1 MRQLLN
7 DTTRTRLVS
16 NLFKKVACFTD
27 IHFGLKSNS
36 SVHNQDCEDFVDWYI
51 AKAKEEGCDTG
62 IFMGDWHHNR
72 NSLNITT
79 MDYSLRALEK
89 LGQAFDKFY
98 FFPGNHDLYYKDKR
112 DIHSVEFGKYIPG
125 ITVVH
130 HPITEGNVTLCPW
143 LVGDEWRSIGKQGGK
158 YIFGHFEL
166 PSFFMNAMVQM
177 PDHGEIQL
185 DSFQNYELGFSGHF
199 HKRQQQKNMI
209 YIGNAFPHNY
219 ADTWDDDRGMM
230 ILEWDGQPEYHTW
243 PAQPTFRTVK
253 LSQLIDDADKII
265 KPKQHLRVALDID
278 ISYEEASFI
287 KEKFIADYDIREL
300 TLIAEKKE
308 IEINTNID
316 IQSFESVDQIV
327 SSQIVNIDSDQ
338 FDKNML
344 LSIYNSL

>member
-1 MRQLLN
+1 M
-7 DTTRTRLVS
+7 S

-89 LGQAFDKFY
+89 LGKAFDNFY

-125 ITVVH
+125 VTVVH
-130 HPITEGNVTLCPW
+130 EPTTIGDVTLCPW
-143 LVGDEWRSIGKQGGK
+143 LVGDEWRSVGKKGGK

-166 PSFFMNAMVQM
+166 PSFFMNAMIQM

-185 DSFQNYELGFSGHF
+185 DSFKGYELGFSGHF

-219 ADTWDDDRGMM
+219 ADAWDDDRGMM
-230 ILEWDGQPEYHTW
+230 TLEWGGEPVYHSW
-243 PAQPTFRTVK
+243 PDQPTFRTVK
-253 LSQLIDDADKII
+253 LSQLIDEEDTII
-265 KPKQHLRVALDID
+265 KPKQHLRVTLDID

-287 KEKFIADYDIREL
+287 KETFIKKHDIREL
-300 TLIAEKKE
+300 TLIAEKKDL
-308 IEINTNID
+308 EINTNID
-316 IQSFESVDQIV
+316 IQTFESVDQIV
-327 SSQIVNIDSDQ
+327 SSQIVSIESDQ
-338 FDKNML
+338 FDKNVL
-344 LSIYNSL
+344 LEIYNSL

>member
-1 MRQLLN
+1 M
-7 DTTRTRLVS
+7 S
-16 NLFKKVACFTD
+16 LFKKVACFTD

-51 AKAKEEGCDTG
+51 SKAKEEGCDVG

-89 LGQAFDKFY
+89 LGQAFDAFY

-130 HPITEGNVTLCPW
+130 EPTTIGDVTLCPW
-143 LVGDEWRSIGKQGGK
+143 LVGDEWKSIGKKGGK

-177 PDHGEIQL
+177 PDHGEIKL
-185 DSFQNYELGFSGHF
+185 DSFKGYELGFSGHF

-219 ADTWDDDRGMM
+219 ADAWDDERGMM
-230 ILEWDGQPEYHTW
+230 VLEWGGTPKYHTW
-243 PAQPTFRTVK
+243 PKQPTFRTIK
-253 LSQLIDDADKII
+253 LSELIDRADEVIL
-265 KPKQHLRVALDID
+265 PKQHLRVTLDID
-278 ISYEEASFI
+278 ISVEEASFI

-300 TLIAEKKE
+300 TLIAEKKDL
-308 IEINTNID
+308 EINTNID
-316 IQSFESVDQIV
+316 IQAFESVDQIV
-327 SSQIVNIDSDQ
+327 SSQIISIDSDQ
-338 FDKNML
+338 FDKNTL
-344 LSIYNSL
+344 LEIYNSL

>member
-1 MRQLLN
+1 M
-7 DTTRTRLVS
+7 S

-36 SVHNQDCEDFVDWYI
+36 QTHNQDCLDFVDWYI

-62 IFMGDWHHNR
+62 IFLGDWHHNR

-89 LGQAFDKFY
+89 LGQAFDQFY

-125 ITVVH
+125 ITIVH
-130 HPITEGNVTLCPW
+130 EPTTIGGVTLCPW
-143 LVGDEWRSIGKQGGK
+143 LVGEEWKSIGKKGGK

-166 PSFFMNAMVQM
+166 PNFFMNAMVQM

-185 DSFQNYELGFSGHF
+185 DAFENYELGFSGHF
-199 HKRQQQKNMI
+199 HKRQSRGNMH

-230 ILEWDGQPEYHTW
+230 ILEWGGQPEYFAW
-243 PAQPTFRTVK
+243 PDQPTFRTVK
-253 LSQLIDDADKII
+253 LSHLIDEADKLI
-265 KPKQHLRVALDID
+265 KPKQHLRVSLDID
-278 ISYEEASFI
+278 ITYEEASFI
-287 KEKFIADYDIREL
+287 KENFIANYDIREL
-300 TLIAEKKE
+300 TLITEKKD
-308 IEINTNID
+308 IEINTEVD
-316 IQSFESVDQIV
+316 VQAFESVDQIV
-327 SSQIVNIDSDQ
+327 SSQIVSIDSDTY
-338 FDKNML
+338 DKNTL
-344 LSIYNSL
+344 LAIYNSL

>member
-1 MRQLLN
+1 M
-7 DTTRTRLVS
+7 T

-36 SVHNQDCEDFVDWYI
+36 NTHNQDCEDFVDWYI

-89 LGQAFDKFY
+89 LGQAFDQFF

-125 ITVVH
+125 VTVVH
-130 HPITEGNVTLCPW
+130 EPTTIGDVTLCPW
-143 LVGDEWRSIGKQGGK
+143 LVGEEWKAVGKKGGK

-166 PSFFMNAMVQM
+166 PSFFMNAMIQM

-185 DSFQNYELGFSGHF
+185 SSFKNYELGFSGHF
-199 HKRQQQKNMI
+199 HKRQQQKNMV

-219 ADTWDDDRGMM
+219 ADAWDDERGMM
-230 ILEWDGQPEYHTW
+230 ILEWGGQPEYHSW
-243 PAQPTFRTVK
+243 PAQPTFRTIK
-253 LSQLIDDADKII
+253 LSQLIDEADTVI
-265 KPKQHLRVALDID
+265 KPKQHLRVTLDID
-278 ISYEEASFI
+278 ITYEEASFI
-287 KEKFIADYDIREL
+287 KEKFMADYDIREL

-308 IEINTNID
+308 TEINTNID
-316 IQSFESVDQIV
+316 IQAFESVDQIV
-327 SSQIVNIDSDQ
+327 SNQIISIDSDQ
-338 FDKNML
+338 FDKNTL
-344 LSIYNSL
+344 LAIYNSL

>member
-1 MRQLLN
+1 
-7 DTTRTRLVS
+7 VS

-51 AKAKEEGCDTG
+51 DKAKEEGCDTG

-89 LGQAFDKFY
+89 LGQAFDAFY

-130 HPITEGNVTLCPW
+130 EPTTIGNVTLCPW
-143 LVGDEWRSIGKQGGK
+143 LVGDEWKSLKGSKSK

-166 PSFFMNAMVQM
+166 PLFYMNAMVQM
-177 PDHGEIQL
+177 PDHGELQAADL
-185 DSFQNYELGFSGHF
+185 RGPDYVFSGHF
-199 HKRQQQKNMI
+199 HKRQQQGNVV

-230 ILEWDGQPEYHTW
+230 ILEWDGTPQYHTW
-243 PAQPTFRTVK
+243 DNQPTFRTLK
-253 LSQLIDDADKII
+253 LSELIDGEDTII
-265 KPKQHLRVALDID
+265 QPKQHLRVTLDID
-278 ISYEEASFI
+278 ITFEEASFI
-287 KEKFIADYDIREL
+287 KEKFMKDHNIREL
-300 TLIAEKKE
+300 TLIAEKKD

-327 SSQIVNIDSDQ
+327 SSQIINIESDTYN
-338 FDKNML
+338 KNTL